1 MTISAVIK
9 SGTDKH
15 DVVVTTAGNDKTLAI
30 PGKAVGGGSAI
41 NGGELLFAALATCFC
56 NDVYREAAKREWVL
70 QSVEV
75 TVTGEFGKE
84 GEPGSNIRYTAQVEA
99 PALSKEQIDELITYV
114 DTVAEVHNTLRKGV
128 EVSLKMT

>member
-1 MTISAVIK
+1 MTISATIK
-9 SGTDKH
+9 NDAEKH
-15 DVVVTTAGNDKTLAI
+15 QVVVTTAGNNKTLAI
-30 PGKAVGGGSAI
+30 PGKSVGRGSAI

-56 NDVYREAAKREWVL
+56 NDIYREAGKRECAV

-128 EVSLKMT
+128 EISLKKT